1 MVVTCSGIDDEQR
14 AQHSDPG
21 WLRPLAGKQSA
32 RARARSVNRSFVRKP
47 HRHSWRPGDVPRRRD
62 KKHPRIHGCHNNL
75 YSITK
80 QQREASSP

>member
-32 RARARSVNRSFVRKP
+32 RARARSVNRSFAQGTDTRGVR
-47 HRHSWRPGDVPRRRD
+47 
-62 KKHPRIHGCHNNL
+62 GC
-75 YSITK
+75 TAPK
-80 QQREASSP
+80 RQEASTHPWLS